1 MAIRS
6 YCSFAIFL
14 AAASSL
20 SDFILFFSASNLF
33 LTSSS
38 ARLFLASAIFY
49 SAILIRSSLLK
60 LPA

>member
-6 YCSFAIFL
+6 SYSLANFL

-33 LTSSS
+33 FTSSS
-38 ARLFLASAIFY
+38 ARFFLASAIFY

>member
-6 YCSFAIFL
+6 SCSLAIFL

>member
-1 MAIRS
+1 MALRS

-33 LTSSS
+33 LTSFS
-38 ARLFLASAIFY
+38 ARIFLA
-49 SAILIRSSLLK
+49 
-60 LPA
+60 